1 MNIYTTTAQLLQSLN
16 LCTYLRTEWG
26 MSIYRLHVPN
36 HKAISLLFLANELLR
51 DIASNLD
58 NYIKYESWKYCD
70 KCHIVEPNKM
80 LPNYGHQKM
89 TPITNCI
96 CSKGRYF
103 VPMVCLTICFLLS
116 YAIALT
122 IPALYLTSFFASS
135 FSL

>member
-1 MNIYTTTAQLLQSLN
+1 MANN
-16 LCTYLRTEWG
+16 LE
-26 MSIYRLHVPN
+26 
-36 HKAISLLFLANELLR
+36 
-51 DIASNLD
+51 

-116 YAIALT
+116 YAIELT
-122 IPALYLTSFFASS
+122 TLTLYLTSFFASS
-135 FSL
+135 FSLWSSTITLAIIEKNKTNLLHFAK

>member
-1 MNIYTTTAQLLQSLN
+1 MANN
-16 LCTYLRTEWG
+16 LE
-26 MSIYRLHVPN
+26 
-36 HKAISLLFLANELLR
+36 
-51 DIASNLD
+51 

-103 VPMVCLTICFLLS
+103 VPMVCLAICFLLS
-116 YAIALT
+116 YAIELT
-122 IPALYLTSFFASS
+122 TNSISYFFLCQ
-135 FSL
+135 FFFTIVLCYNTGNNRKK